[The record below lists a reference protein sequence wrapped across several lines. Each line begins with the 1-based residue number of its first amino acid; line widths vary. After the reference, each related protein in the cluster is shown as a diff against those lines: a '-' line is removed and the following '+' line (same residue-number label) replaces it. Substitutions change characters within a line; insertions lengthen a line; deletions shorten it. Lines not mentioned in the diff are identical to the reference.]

1 MSKIEQEVENLVTK
15 PIENLGYQVYDVI
28 YKKEAQDYYLTI
40 FIDHENGISIDD
52 CEKVNNEITDL
63 LDEKDLIKE
72 SYFLE
77 ISSPGI
83 ERILRKEKHLIDHI
97 GDEVYVKT
105 YTTIQE
111 LNSKELEGILTNN
124 HSDAIS
130 VEYDHKE
137 IIIPKKDIALIRT
150 VYHI

>member
-105 YTTIQE
+105 YTTIQDF
-111 LNSKELEGILTNN
+111 
-124 HSDAIS
+124 HSWGYI
-130 VEYDHKE
+130 
-137 IIIPKKDIALIRT
+137 
-150 VYHI
+150 